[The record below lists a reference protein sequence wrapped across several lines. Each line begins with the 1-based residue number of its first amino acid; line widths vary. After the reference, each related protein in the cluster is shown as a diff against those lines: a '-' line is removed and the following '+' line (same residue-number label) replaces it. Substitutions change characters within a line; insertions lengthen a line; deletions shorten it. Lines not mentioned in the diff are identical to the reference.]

1 LFSLFFIY
9 AVQEQQKM
17 IDSLFSIIN
26 PPHSNQRMGNTG
38 NNNDSISKQDI
49 KLRLP
54 DGATLGCK
62 PSEQSVLKE
71 G

>member
-1 LFSLFFIY
+1 LFSLFLFKAI
-9 AVQEQQKM
+9 QQLSHTV
-17 IDSLFSIIN
+17 DSLKN
-26 PPHSNQRMGNTG
+26 VGHSSQRMGNTG

-62 PSEQSVLKE
+62 PSEQNVLKE